1 MAPLLPQQSVY
12 GWSHP
17 YITEDDVHIVLYTLR
32 DYDSHAINS
41 RKGSNAC
48 RSITYYDRI
57 LHFLSNRSRSSLFL
71 SLSLSGEYMVFI
83 PRLLHVCCI
92 SCTLL
97 EYALNQTHQWTWSQ
111 IHFHLSIHKKHS
123 SLGNTHRT
131 GTEKSDRTRKILRIN
146 HNFTTAK
153 DNGRTWNI

>member
-71 SLSLSGEYMVFI
+71 SLWGIYGFYSPTTSC
-83 PRLLHVCCI
+83 LLHLLYTAGVRTK
-92 SCTLL
+92 SNSSMNMVSDSFSFVDPQETLFAWATL
-97 EYALNQTHQWTWSQ
+97 
-111 IHFHLSIHKKHS
+111 
-123 SLGNTHRT
+123 T
-131 GTEKSDRTRKILRIN
+131 GQEQRRVIVL
-146 HNFTTAK
+146 AK
-153 DNGRTWNI
+153 FFV